1 MDDDMNDRMSDV
13 LAKSLE
19 GNALGVKDAINDLMN
34 ARAMD
39 ALQAMKV
46 DVAQSI
52 YGTYANDEDADAD
65 PLSPDDAT
73 YFVTQ
78 EDDEVVGDDDIDSLF
93 SELDGLV
100 NDSDDEGSEDSDES
114 EEEQDE
120 DDSDV

>member
-65 PLSPDDAT
+65 PLIPDDVT
-73 YFVTQ
+73 DFVTQ
-78 EDDEVVGDDDIDSLF
+78 EDDDDFIDSLF